1 MKLQIV
7 KTDDEKIENYQHIQC
22 YGTPLDLS
30 SVADNECEE
39 ILAGDLLDM
48 YTIDMLPALVQQ
60 LVSKLRIG
68 GKIVLG
74 GTEFS
79 VLAKHIV
86 NGGFTA
92 EAVSNII
99 ASKKSLTDIS
109 IIKNALKQ
117 LGLNILST
125 SISGIHCEVTAK
137 RG

>member
-30 SVADNECEE
+30 SIADNECEE

>member
-30 SVADNECEE
+30 SIADNECEE

-68 GKIVLG
+68 GRIVLG

-137 RG
+137 SG

>member
-30 SVADNECEE
+30 SIADNECEE

-68 GKIVLG
+68 GRIVLG

>member
-30 SVADNECEE
+30 SIADNECEE

-68 GKIVLG
+68 GRIVLG

-117 LGLNILST
+117 LGLDILST